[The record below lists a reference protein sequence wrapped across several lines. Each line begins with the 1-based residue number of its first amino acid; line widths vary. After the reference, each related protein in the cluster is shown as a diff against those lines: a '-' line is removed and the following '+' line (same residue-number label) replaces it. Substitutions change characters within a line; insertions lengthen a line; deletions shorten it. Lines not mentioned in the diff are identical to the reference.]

1 MPELIIKGHLYIAQ
15 PPLYGVRSG
24 QSIIYAHTDAE
35 LEAAIKMVKA
45 KNPMIQRYKGLGEMN
60 PDQLADTTMDPEQ
73 RRIKQVSIE
82 DAAGADT
89 IFSVLMGD
97 EVEPR
102 KDFIVKYAKEAR
114 DLDLVGA

>member
-1 MPELIIKGHLYIAQ
+1 
-15 PPLYGVRSG
+15 
-24 QSIIYAHTDAE
+24 
-35 LEAAIKMVKA
+35 
-45 KNPMIQRYKGLGEMN
+45 MIQRYKGLGEMN
-60 PDQLADTTMDPEQ
+60 PDQLADTTMDPEK

-82 DAAGADT
+82 DASRASNE

-114 DLDLVGA
+114 NLDLVGA